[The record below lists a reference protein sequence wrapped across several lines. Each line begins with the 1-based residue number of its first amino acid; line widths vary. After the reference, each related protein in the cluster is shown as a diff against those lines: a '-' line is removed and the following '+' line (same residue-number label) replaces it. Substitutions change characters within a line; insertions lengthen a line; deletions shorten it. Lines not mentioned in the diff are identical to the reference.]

1 MVLDQEQLKTLAG
14 EVDEAVRFKVLSQA
28 SELSS
33 KIKATLKS
41 GGLDAELIKVLNHYL
56 VELKFIRLLAI
67 SSDEL
72 FELLTHNIAACY
84 EIPEYDFVEKFG
96 DRFSLITF
104 PEDQAEFLK
113 KTISALESSDEL
125 VGDKP
130 LTIGGKQSKQTLGN
144 WISAYNAV
152 PSSQPLRGPLEA
164 INFVQKTGNHLSD
177 DQKLM
182 LNDVLKIYNGA
193 KNWVYKYES
202 LPELGEDE
210 DIPEDAVLDML
221 YGPDESA
228 QEKVSPSPVSA
239 RNIDGVKQS
248 APVPQQQVARP
259 AQPVQA
265 TPENSEGQRLSAKQ
279 PEVDSQTASR
289 LQELL
294 HKNLSANAPVNKP
307 APAPDAIEA
316 KLAELKKRV
325 STDNIDK

>member
-1 MVLDQEQLKTLAG
+1 MAVLDQEQLNTLAA
-14 EVDEAVRFKVLSQA
+14 EVDEAVRFNILSKA

-33 KIKATLKS
+33 KIRNTLKS
-41 GGLDAELIKVLNHYL
+41 GGLSAELMKVLSHYL
-56 VELKFIRLLAI
+56 VELKFVRLLGIAE
-67 SSDEL
+67 SEL
-72 FELLTHNIAACY
+72 FDLLTHNISACY
-84 EIPEYDFVEKFG
+84 EIPDYDLVEKFG

-130 LTIGGKQSKQTLGN
+130 LTIGAKQAKQTLGN
-144 WISAYNAV
+144 WISAYNLV

-164 INFVQKTGNHLSD
+164 INFVQKTGNGLTD

-193 KNWVYKYES
+193 KNWVYKYDS
-202 LPELGEDE
+202 MPELGEDE
-210 DIPEDAVLDML
+210 DIPEDVVLDML

-228 QEKVSPSPVSA
+228 QEKVPPSSVSA

-248 APVPQQQVARP
+248 VSSPQQQVARP
-259 AQPVQA
+259 TSSVQA
-265 TPENSEGQRLSAKQ
+265 TPENSEGQKLSAKQ
-279 PEVDSQTASR
+279 PEVDPQTASR

-294 HKNLSANAPVNKP
+294 HKNVISQPPIVKP
-307 APAPDAIEA
+307 LPSDSIEA

-325 STDNIDK
+325 SSDNIEK